1 MSYEGD
7 LRRLSA
13 SLEEAAAAES
23 ADDVQAALKNA
34 EKASGILADSWSG
47 SSIGFH
53 ARVYYS
59 DFTPPPAGAHFS
71 SEWGFEGTFQETTGE
86 WREYS
91 VEAIESKLKDLQN
104 GTSLEKVGAYQ
115 EEAAET
121 FKTIQS
127 EVESI
132 LSAYLAFM
140 EDDYIAAI
148 RQSVKDISIKSAG
161 EAAYSFLPTGQ
172 VMSRDSTAISQGL
185 HVAQHQKLW
194 AEAVEIRSTFKV
206 CRELKFLVDRAA
218 NHIERRSHAPAVSAR
233 QLGERVFIGHGRSPL
248 WRELKDFVAERLK
261 LPYDEFNRVP
271 VAGVTT
277 VARIAEMMDRAAFAF
292 LIMTAEDETGEG
304 ALRAR
309 QNVIHEVGLFQGRLG
324 FERAIVMLE
333 EGCESF
339 SNIDG
344 LSQIIFPKGNIA
356 SKFEEVRM
364 VLEREG
370 LLDGFS

>member
-1 MSYEGD
+1 MTYESD

-13 SLEEAAAAES
+13 ALDETAAAEKL
-23 ADDVQAALKNA
+23 DDIRTALENA
-34 EKASGILADSWSG
+34 EKASGLLADCWSG
-47 SSIGFH
+47 SSFGFH
-53 ARVYYS
+53 ARVYYAG
-59 DFTPPPAGAHFS
+59 FEPPPAGAHFS
-71 SEWGFEGTFQETTGE
+71 SEWGFEGIYQGTTGE
-86 WREYS
+86 WQEYS
-91 VEAIESKLKDLQN
+91 VEVIENKLKDLQN
-104 GTSLEKVGAYQ
+104 GTSLEEIAIRQ
-115 EEAAET
+115 EEAEST
-121 FKTIQS
+121 FKTIQA
-127 EVESI
+127 EAESI
-132 LSAYLAFM
+132 LSSYLAYM
-140 EDDYIAAI
+140 EDDYISEILKSTKNVA
-148 RQSVKDISIKSAG
+148 IKSAG
-161 EAAYSFLPTGQ
+161 AAAYSFLPTGK

-194 AEAVEIRSTFKV
+194 AEAAEIRSTFKA
-206 CRELKFLVDRAA
+206 CRDLKFLVDRAA

-344 LSQIIFPKGNIA
+344 LSQIIFPKGQIA
-356 SKFEEVRM
+356 SRFEEVRL

-370 LLDGFS
+370 LLDG